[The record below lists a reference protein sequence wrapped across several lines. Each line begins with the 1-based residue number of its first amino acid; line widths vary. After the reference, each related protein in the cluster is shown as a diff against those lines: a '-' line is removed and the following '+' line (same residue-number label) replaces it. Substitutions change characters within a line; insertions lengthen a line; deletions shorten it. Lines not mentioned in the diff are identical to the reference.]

1 MYIFQALTD
10 LQELAPNTS
19 CKNCNFLD
27 NYYNHCC
34 TCFPSFSS
42 TSSSWPSTVFKLL
55 YHLMKPLAH
64 RLLSASMSEE
74 RGATV
79 PTLMSEFVSVCGSEP
94 IDTVI
99 KGCLSPSV
107 PTNQSE
113 LEKYK
118 DVVTDTE
125 KIQVCVILMIVIIV
139 KLLNSK

>member
-1 MYIFQALTD
+1 
-10 LQELAPNTS
+10 
-19 CKNCNFLD
+19 
-27 NYYNHCC
+27 
-34 TCFPSFSS
+34 
-42 TSSSWPSTVFKLL
+42 
-55 YHLMKPLAH
+55 
-64 RLLSASMSEE
+64 MSEE

-125 KIQVCVILMIVIIV
+125 KIQVCTDTDYYIVTAVKQSNTKMI
-139 KLLNSK
+139 